1 MAVTSLAPEK
11 LQSAFEAFNEHS
23 DKLEGSYRALQHRV
37 ETLTLALRKEQS
49 ARHAELVRKEKLGQ
63 RLSQLLETLP
73 GAILVIDGE
82 GVIRQTNSHARS
94 VLNQPLI
101 GRSWAS
107 IVKREV
113 RVGGSQDG
121 NIELCDG
128 RWLCLSRRPLQD
140 EPGEVILLA
149 DVTESRQIAE
159 LRQRQERLTCIG
171 EMTAE
176 FAHQVRTP
184 LASAILYVSQLESDN
199 PQQQRI
205 AGKIGDR
212 LNDLGRMVDDML
224 GFARGARPLHKL
236 TSVNDVLVDVAS
248 TVKAQLGEPTVL
260 QIVRNDEV
268 QQVAA
273 DGDALRGALL
283 NLVINADQAGA
294 ANIVL
299 GAYSDETSL
308 YITVSDDG
316 PGISSEVLPH
326 LFEPF
331 FTTRPQGTGLGLAVV
346 AAVAVAHDGEV
357 TVESSDNGTR
367 FTIRIPAGP
376 ACSGEAAND

>member
-1 MAVTSLAPEK
+1 MAATSLAPEQ
-11 LQSAFEAFNEHS
+11 LRSAFEAFNEHS
-23 DKLEGSYRALQHRV
+23 GKLEGSYRQLQDTV
-37 ETLTLALRKEQS
+37 ETLTRALRQEQS
-49 ARHAELVRKEKLGQ
+49 ARLAELVRKEQLGQ

-82 GVIRQTNSHARS
+82 GVIRQTNSHARVILS
-94 VLNQPLI
+94 QPLI

-121 NIELCDG
+121 NIELRDG
-128 RWLCLSRRPLQD
+128 RWLCLSRRPLRD

-184 LASAILYVSQLESDN
+184 LASAILYVSQLESDD
-199 PQQQRI
+199 PQQQRFARRI
-205 AGKIGDR
+205 RDR

-224 GFARGARPLHKL
+224 GFARGARPLQKL
-236 TSVNDVLVDVAS
+236 TAINDVLVDVAS
-248 TVKAQLGEPTVL
+248 TAQEQLGEPTVL
-260 QIVRNDEV
+260 QIVRNDEI

-283 NLVINADQAGA
+283 NLVINAEQAGA

-299 GAYSDETSL
+299 GAHSDETSL

-316 PGISSEVLPH
+316 PGISAEVLPH

-357 TVESSDNGTR
+357 AVESSDNGTR
-367 FTIRIPAGP
+367 FTIRLPAGSP
-376 ACSGEAAND
+376 CSGEVVND